1 MEEIYIIIC
10 ELPLKNSGSRPL
22 REVPKYIAL
31 GCSVLALAL
40 GLAEIPR
47 TKSPKDNTMIKIK
60 FFIAHCLS

>member
-40 GLAEIPR
+40 AEIPR
-47 TKSPKDNTMIKIK
+47 TKSPKDNAIIELKV
-60 FFIAHCLS
+60 FIAIYLRKN